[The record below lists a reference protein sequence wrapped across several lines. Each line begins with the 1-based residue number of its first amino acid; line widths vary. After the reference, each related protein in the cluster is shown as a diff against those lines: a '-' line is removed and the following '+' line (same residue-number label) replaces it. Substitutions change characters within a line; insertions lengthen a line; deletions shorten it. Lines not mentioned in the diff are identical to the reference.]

1 MMIKKILI
9 LLCLLSANGYASQ
22 PTVIEIQMMQNR
34 VIKTTNVDTLVVSIC
49 DAIMDLK
56 EGAQCMG
63 VSQVGFIRKFTKT
76 ENDFHEK
83 ISAHPLMF
91 AAYSKTKCGKLACD
105 SIATI
110 NLTKHDEKS
119 FKINI
124 KISNGGQANF
134 DPAIHKKYF
143 DSIGNS
149 LFLNKAGVELGML
162 NE

>member
-1 MMIKKILI
+1 MCKKIL
-9 LLCLLSANGYASQ
+9 LSLFALSINAYASP
-22 PTVIEIQMMQNR
+22 PTVIQIQMMQNR
-34 VIKTTNVDTLVVSIC
+34 VIKTTNVDALATSIC

-63 VSQVGFIRKFTKT
+63 VSQVAYTRKFTKT
-76 ENDFHEK
+76 ESDFNAK
-83 ISAHPLMF
+83 IGEHALMF
-91 AAYSKTKCGKLACD
+91 AAYSKTKCGKLPCD

-124 KISNGGQANF
+124 KISDGGQANF
-134 DPAIHKKYF
+134 DPATHKKYF

>member
-1 MMIKKILI
+1 MYTKM
-9 LLCLLSANGYASQ
+9 LLLLLGFSINAYASP
-22 PTVIEIQMMQNR
+22 PTVIQIQMMQNR
-34 VIKTTNVDTLVVSIC
+34 IIKTTNVDTLAVSIC

-56 EGAQCMG
+56 EGAQCQG
-63 VSQVGFIRKFTKT
+63 VDQAGFIRKYSKN
-76 ENDFHEK
+76 EIEYEQNLR
-83 ISAHPLMF
+83 SQGLMF
-91 AAYSKTKCGKLACD
+91 AAYSKTKCGKLSCD
-105 SIATI
+105 RSATI

-124 KISNGGQANF
+124 KIRDGGQSNF
-134 DPAIHKKYF
+134 DPTIHKKYF